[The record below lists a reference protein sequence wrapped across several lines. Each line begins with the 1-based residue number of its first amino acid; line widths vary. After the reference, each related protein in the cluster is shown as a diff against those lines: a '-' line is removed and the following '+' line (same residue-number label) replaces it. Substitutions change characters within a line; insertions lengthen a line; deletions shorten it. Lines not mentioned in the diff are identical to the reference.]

1 MKALEKASLLE
12 EMASFL
18 FEKTSL
24 YREMT
29 SFQMLSPAAESFFTY
44 FYNALRA
51 LNLIFGYPHE
61 LKDKRCAPF
70 TLEVR
75 TS

>member
-1 MKALEKASLLE
+1 MKELSGAGESMWMVRMKALEMTSLLE

-29 SFQMLSPAAESFFTY
+29 SFQMLSPAAESFFT
-44 FYNALRA
+44 
-51 LNLIFGYPHE
+51 
-61 LKDKRCAPF
+61 
-70 TLEVR
+70 
-75 TS
+75 